1 MKSPSRPRYFCV
13 ALCCMAGT
21 LVGCEE
27 PLEFGHV
34 TGKVSQNGK
43 PLDEVLVLFLPDT
56 MAGNLGA
63 HSECISDADGNYE
76 LIYSQD
82 PDTKGALVGFHRV
95 IVEDIAAENAREKRR
110 PIRISAKYSS
120 SAQTPLSVEVAPG
133 EQTVDLEL
141 DRKR

>member
-1 MKSPSRPRYFCV
+1 MKSLFRSRSFCV
-13 ALCCMAGT
+13 ALCCFTGV

-34 TGKVSQNGK
+34 SGKVSLNGK

-56 MAGNLGA
+56 VAGNLGA

-76 LIYSQD
+76 LIYSLD
-82 PDTKGALVGFHRV
+82 PETKGALVGRHRV
-95 IVEDIAAENAREKRR
+95 VIEDIAAENARDKRR
-110 PIRISAKYSS
+110 PVRIHASYGS
-120 SAQTPLSVEVAPG
+120 SAHTPLKVEVAPG
-133 EQTVDLEL
+133 EQTLDLEL